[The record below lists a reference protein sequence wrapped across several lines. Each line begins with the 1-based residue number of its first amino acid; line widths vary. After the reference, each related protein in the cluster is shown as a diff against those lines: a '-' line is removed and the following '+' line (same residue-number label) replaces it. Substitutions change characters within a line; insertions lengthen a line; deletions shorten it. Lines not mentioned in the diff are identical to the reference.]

1 MHKLRDYNESP
12 REQFDSI
19 LNQKIFGNL
28 GQKCRFL
35 VQHLASFQSDVNIF
49 TLKYAYDLKFK
60 ICLLYLICC

>member
-49 TLKYAYDLKFK
+49 TLKYAYDL
-60 ICLLYLICC
+60 